1 MQYVV
6 AMRES
11 LEKKIKVLEEILRI
25 SQHQQEI
32 LSKKPMDYKRFD
44 QCVDDKDICIEK
56 IEKMDEGFDLLYQR
70 LGSELKEHREQYADE
85 IKKMQS
91 LISEI
96 TDKSITIQAME
107 QRNRQVLEQVFL
119 EERRELGKGKRS
131 MSVAKNYYQTMGNMN
146 VAGAQYMDQ
155 KK

>member
-11 LEKKIKVLEEILRI
+11 LEKKVKVLEEILRI

-32 LSKKPMDYKRFD
+32 LAKKPMDYKLFD

-96 TDKSITIQAME
+96 TDKSIMIQAME

-146 VAGAQYMDQ
+146 VVGAQYMDQ

>member
-11 LEKKIKVLEEILRI
+11 LEKKVKVLEEILRI
-25 SQHQQEI
+25 SQHQQKI
-32 LSKKPMDYKRFD
+32 LEKKPMDYKLFD

-70 LGSELKEHREQYADE
+70 VGNELKEHREQYAEE
-85 IKKMQS
+85 IQKMQS

-96 TDKSITIQAME
+96 TDKSVTIQALE
-107 QRNRQVLEQVFL
+107 QRNRQALEQIFL
-119 EERRELGKGKRS
+119 EERRELGRGKRS

-146 VAGAQYMDQ
+146 VAGAQFMDQ